1 MQCRKNSLL
10 RHGPATNR
18 RPFQLRA
25 PSFLADRRKG
35 LLCALILIAPIAQAS
50 AVVETNTIRIEKL
63 DMGNALRG
71 RNKFS
76 AAVQNK
82 TDSVLTLVLDL
93 RADPGLWLRKSQR
106 QFVYLLQSGAR
117 QVIDAEYEF
126 IHMSPEA
133 FLRVQFYFPIVAATG
148 VTELSKPFF
157 EQVYPVGVGNK
168 DVDYDLSQFHKRE
181 GRHFLIYYF
190 PDSLAAHEMDR
201 IVEERDRGFEKIAI
215 VLGVSSERKI
225 RLFLF
230 PDGESKEKETGHHG
244 AGWAFG
250 NNVIEVYNEKTK
262 LDPYHETA
270 HILSEQ
276 LGSPAALF
284 NEGFAVY
291 VSEFLGG
298 DALREPGSPGKTCD
312 QAVMETRAKGN
323 FITLER
329 LLSFDEIGS
338 EATSPST
345 SYPEACSAVRFLV
358 GRYGLDK
365 LREAF
370 ATISAGDQK
379 AFQKVFGASTTDI
392 ERIWL
397 SSLPGSR

>member
-18 RPFQLRA
+18 RPFQRRT
-25 PSFLADRRKG
+25 PSFLADRKG

-50 AVVETNTIRIEKL
+50 ADVETSTIRIEKL
-63 DMGNALRG
+63 DMGNAHRG

-82 TDSVLTLVLDL
+82 SDSVLTLVLDL

-190 PDSLAAHEMDR
+190 PDSLAAHEVDR
-201 IVEERDRGFEKIAI
+201 IVEERDRGFEKIAN
-215 VLGVSSERKI
+215 VLGVSPERKI
-225 RLFLF
+225 RLFLSRMENRRRKRR
-230 PDGESKEKETGHHG
+230 GTMGRVGRLAIMSSRSTTRRRSSTRT
-244 AGWAFG
+244 
-250 NNVIEVYNEKTK
+250 TK
-262 LDPYHETA
+262 LLTSFP
-270 HILSEQ
+270 SNS
-276 LGSPAALF
+276 GR
-284 NEGFAVY
+284 
-291 VSEFLGG
+291 
-298 DALREPGSPGKTCD
+298 LRRCSTK
-312 QAVMETRAKGN
+312 A
-323 FITLER
+323 
-329 LLSFDEIGS
+329 
-338 EATSPST
+338 SPST
-345 SYPEACSAVRFLV
+345 FPSF
-358 GRYGLDK
+358 
-365 LREAF
+365 
-370 ATISAGDQK
+370 SAGMP
-379 AFQKVFGASTTDI
+379 FGNWVRLEKHVIKPLWRSAPRETSSPWSGYYLLTRLD
-392 ERIWL
+392 R
-397 SSLPGSR
+397 SLPTPQRPIPRRVPLCGFS